1 MEKKIY
7 DNGDFDIEILSSKE
21 VGNQIIVEIESPFGI
36 DNVRVSSEKKYLDIT
51 GSYKWEKEAVQLV
64 KKKYENN
71 FAKSKETEKKLIPKK
86 NKYRSNEV

>member
-71 FAKSKETEKKLIPKK
+71 FANSKETEKKLVPKK